1 MDHLPPTYIEER
13 LAADEAKRLAAL
25 QQEAIQQ
32 RAQQA
37 KQQQITPR
45 NLTQALLQRPPL
57 SRPNSSGFLGGIYQ
71 GFMRA
76 ASASPSPLPS
86 PGPTP
91 CATPPPGQVKPVMS
105 VEAEKLIAEQKR
117 DADIVG
123 GLGTKFAR
131 CLHGKAMSDVG
142 YRLATK
148 TDPLDAQGLSRRD
161 IDIKSYLF
169 LLLLFSVV
177 LTAGL
182 I

>member
-1 MDHLPPTYIEER
+1 VVFATRSLTPTRARSPTNFAHLTHHKDTVEHTMDHLPPTYIEER

-37 KQQQITPR
+37 QKQQITPR

-71 GFMRA
+71 GFVRA

-86 PGPTP
+86 PGATP

-105 VEAEKLIAEQKR
+105 AEAEKLIAEQKR
-117 DADIVG
+117 DADIVCG
-123 GLGTKFAR
+123 SSCDCEYA
-131 CLHGKAMSDVG
+131 
-142 YRLATK
+142 
-148 TDPLDAQGLSRRD
+148 
-161 IDIKSYLF
+161 
-169 LLLLFSVV
+169 
-177 LTAGL
+177 LT
-182 I
+182 

>member
-117 DADIVG
+117 DADIG
-123 GLGTKFAR
+123 
-131 CLHGKAMSDVG
+131 MSGVG

-161 IDIKSYLF
+161 FDIKSYLF

>member
-123 GLGTKFAR
+123 GLGTK
-131 CLHGKAMSDVG
+131 L
-142 YRLATK
+142 
-148 TDPLDAQGLSRRD
+148 
-161 IDIKSYLF
+161 
-169 LLLLFSVV
+169 
-177 LTAGL
+177 
-182 I
+182 